1 MRIAQCFPDARR
13 LTGDWK
19 LVGEPQRGDTR
30 SLVRERRSV
39 DVHFVIV
46 QPPEDRAGKDF
57 LDECVLLKHQALAHH
72 WRSELLENFA
82 RLWCLV
88 EVVPCRHGSD
98 ELHESQP
105 IDEARAPPCQ
115 LECEC
120 RTRSDEHTS
129 ELQSLMSNS

>member
-30 SLVRERRSV
+30 SLVRKRRSV

-57 LDECVLLKHQALAHH
+57 LDECVLLKHQALDHH
-72 WRSELLENFA
+72 WRSERSEE
-82 RLWCLV
+82 RRVGKECV
-88 EVVPCRHGSD
+88 STCRSRWSPD
-98 ELHESQP
+98 
-105 IDEARAPPCQ
+105 
-115 LECEC
+115 
-120 RTRSDEHTS
+120 
-129 ELQSLMSNS
+129 N